1 MEGMVGLFNLS
12 VSLEI
17 SDSESD
23 TMGQMFLVQVDK
35 ERGGGVASQ
44 SRQEGVI
51 VRERY
56 KKQRLRG
63 DKVKMDVKKERNEL
77 NSNPS

>member
-51 VRERY
+51 VRER
-56 KKQRLRG
+56 
-63 DKVKMDVKKERNEL
+63 
-77 NSNPS
+77 